1 VYRWVHQN
9 RVAPLDQLDLYVDVA
24 VTAAAIDAVVFAAA
38 AAAVVVVVVV
48 AAVVERLAGLVVA
61 DSQLVV

>member
-1 VYRWVHQN
+1 MYRWVHQN

-24 VTAAAIDAVVFAAA
+24 VTAAAIDAVVFDAVA
-38 AAAVVVVVVV
+38 AAAVVV
-48 AAVVERLAGLVVA
+48 VVERLAGLVVA

>member
-1 VYRWVHQN
+1 MYRWVHQN

-24 VTAAAIDAVVFAAA
+24 VTAAAIDAVVFAAVAVAA
-38 AAAVVVVVVV
+38 AAAVVV
-48 AAVVERLAGLVVA
+48 VVERLAGLVVA

>member
-1 VYRWVHQN
+1 MYRWVHQN

-24 VTAAAIDAVVFAAA
+24 VTAAAIDAVVFAAVAAVAA
-38 AAAVVVVVVV
+38 AAAV
-48 AAVVERLAGLVVA
+48 VVERLAGLVVA

>member
-1 VYRWVHQN
+1 MYRWVHQN

-24 VTAAAIDAVVFAAA
+24 VTAAAIDAVVFAAVAAVAA
-38 AAAVVVVVVV
+38 AAAVVV
-48 AAVVERLAGLVVA
+48 VVERLAGLVVA